1 MRKSVL
7 SALALVVFI
16 GPFGGNMVLPMFG
29 ALRRDLGA
37 STLLLGLT
45 ITVYMV
51 PFGVMQLF
59 SGALSDTVLG
69 RRTAIVAGLVVYS
82 VGSLGSALAPS
93 MVVMLLFRA
102 LQGLGN
108 AFTTPIALAVAG
120 DLSPRETR
128 GRVLGLLSASSMLG
142 VTLGPAIGG
151 LVSAF
156 SWRLGF
162 VLLVVLAL
170 AAALLVAVT
179 LPSAGGAGAVVRRGA
194 LYAVKRA
201 LLHRGVLAVSLT
213 GFLVF
218 TARTGLLT
226 YLSDLLSLPPY
237 SLGEPEIGGLLT
249 LVGAGGILA
258 SPVWGFLADKIGR
271 RRALLLGIALQAPLL
286 AFFSTGLW
294 YGFLAVL
301 LFLYGF
307 TIAAAMT
314 VLATLAVEVL
324 PQFRAT
330 ASSVYSS
337 FRFLGY
343 AAAPLVFYGA
353 YTSYLIEGVSLQAL
367 AIVAMAAIAYY
378 TLASQARH

>member
-1 MRKSVL
+1 
-7 SALALVVFI
+7 
-16 GPFGGNMVLPMFG
+16 MVLPMFG

-69 RRTAIVAGLVVYS
+69 RRTAIVAGLAVYG

-128 GRVLGLLSASSMLG
+128 GRVLGVLSASSMLG
-142 VTLGPAIGG
+142 VTLGPAVGG

-162 VLLVVLAL
+162 ALLVVLAL
-170 AAALLVAVT
+170 AAVLLVAAT
-179 LPSAGGAGAVVRRGA
+179 LPSAGGAVARRGA

-237 SLGEPEIGGLLT
+237 GLGEPEIGGLLT

-271 RRALLLGIALQAPLL
+271 KRALLLGIALQAPLL
-286 AFFSTGLW
+286 AVFSTGLW
-294 YGFLAVL
+294 YRFLAVL

-343 AAAPLVFYGA
+343 AAAPLVFYRA

-367 AIVAMAAIAYY
+367 AIVAVAAIAYY